1 MKMMKD
7 NALVLVM
14 VVAVLMLVKSPVIVA
29 SHEDDQTRHHLVGD
43 DRGWDVSNDV
53 NSWASGKVFRVG
65 DNVWFSYSAAQ
76 EKVAEL
82 GSKEEYETC
91 DISNPIKMYTDGLN
105 SVRLDGEGSR
115 YFVSGMPESCKNGLK
130 LHVNVLPPQQ
140 QQQQQLA
147 ESKIPTSTKA
157 VLAGSPTY
165 PPSATP
171 ELPIGLSTLLLVGL
185 ALHLCYL
192 AF

>member
-14 VVAVLMLVKSPVIVA
+14 VVAMLMLVKSPVVT

-53 NSWASGKVFRVG
+53 TSWASGKVFRVG

-76 EKVAEL
+76 ERVAEL

-130 LHVNVLPPQQ
+130 LHVEVLPT
-140 QQQQQLA
+140 QQQLT
-147 ESKIPTSTKA
+147 ESKIPVSTKA

-171 ELPIGLSTLLLVGL
+171 ELPIQLSTLLLVGL
-185 ALHLCYL
+185 TLHLCYL

>member
-14 VVAVLMLVKSPVIVA
+14 VVAVLMLVKSPVIVT
-29 SHEDDQTRHHLVGD
+29 SEDDQTHHHLVGD

-53 NSWASGKVFRVG
+53 TSRASGKVFRVG
-65 DNVWFSYSAAQ
+65 DNVWFSYSATQ

-91 DISNPIKMYTDGLN
+91 DISNPIRMYTDGLN
-105 SVRLDGEGSR
+105 SVSLDGEGSR

-140 QQQQQLA
+140 QVT

-171 ELPIGLSTLLLVGL
+171 ELPVKVWAI
-185 ALHLCYL
+185 
-192 AF
+192 